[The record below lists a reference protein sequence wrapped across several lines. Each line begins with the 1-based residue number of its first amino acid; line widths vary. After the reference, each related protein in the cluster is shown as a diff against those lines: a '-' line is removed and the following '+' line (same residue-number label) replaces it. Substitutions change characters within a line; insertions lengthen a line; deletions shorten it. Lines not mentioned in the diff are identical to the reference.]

1 MRQEQLYEIIR
12 HPIVSEKSTILAAA
26 RKYVFKV
33 LPSATKSQIKDAV
46 EEIFKVK
53 VTKVNVLNRKGK
65 TKIFRGRSGVQS
77 DIKKAI
83 VTLADKN
90 EIDLSVGIK

>member
-1 MRQEQLYEIIR
+1 MKQEQLYEILR
-12 HPIVSEKSTILAAA
+12 HPLVTEKSTLLSAA

-33 LPSATKSQIKDAV
+33 LPDATKSQIKSAV
-46 EEIFKVK
+46 ESLFKVK

-65 TKIFRGRSGVQS
+65 VKTFRGRTGVQC
-77 DIKKAI
+77 DMKKAI
-83 VTLADKN
+83 VTLAEKN